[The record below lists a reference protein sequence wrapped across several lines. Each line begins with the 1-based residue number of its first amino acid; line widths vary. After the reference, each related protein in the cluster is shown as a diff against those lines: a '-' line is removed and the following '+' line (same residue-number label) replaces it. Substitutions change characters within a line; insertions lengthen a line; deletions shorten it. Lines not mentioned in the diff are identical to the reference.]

1 MKIVMLND
9 LLIKPG
15 LYEGIKNDLA
25 SLGHTFVYYLR
36 KPRNDAEIIK
46 RIHDADILVV
56 DNTKLSQEVLEEAK
70 NLKYIDVAFTGH
82 DHLPLEYLKSRKIAV
97 SNCSGYA
104 TEAVAELNLAF
115 ILELIRD
122 LKLNDNKARKS
133 KTHGNL
139 LGQELESK
147 VVGVVGTGKIGA
159 RLIELLKPFNI
170 RVLAYSRTI
179 KKSIVSKGVTY
190 VDLKDI
196 MTKSDFICLTLP
208 LNSETKGLIGEKEL
222 NMMKSSAY
230 LINTARGGI
239 VDEAALIN
247 VLKEK
252 KIKGAA
258 LDVFSIEPP
267 LNKESELL
275 KLDNVLLSPHIG
287 YMTKEAMKKRA
298 EIAFSN
304 LYSYLD
310 GKTKNKII

>member
-25 SLGHTFVYYLR
+25 SLGHAFVYYLR

-46 RIHDADILVV
+46 RIHDADILIV

-70 NLKYIDVAFTGH
+70 NLKYIDVAFTGY

-122 LKLNDNKARKS
+122 LKLNDSKTRKS

-147 VVGVVGTGKIGA
+147 VVGIVGTGKIGA

-170 RVLAYSRTI
+170 RVLAYSKTI

-230 LINTARGGI
+230 LVNTARGGI

-258 LDVFSIEPP
+258 IDVFSIEPP
-267 LNKESELL
+267 LNKENELL

-304 LYSYLD
+304 LYSYLN
-310 GKTKNKII
+310 GKVLNKII